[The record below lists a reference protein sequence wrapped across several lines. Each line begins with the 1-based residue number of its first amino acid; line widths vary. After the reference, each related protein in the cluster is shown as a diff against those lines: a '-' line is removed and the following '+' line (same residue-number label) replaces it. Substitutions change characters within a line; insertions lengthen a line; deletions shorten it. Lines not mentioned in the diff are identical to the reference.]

1 MAKFYLS
8 AFADEAGGGIKE
20 QINALKAHGMTHLEP
35 RGLDEGNISL
45 YTEEQAK
52 ELKKILDENDIKIS
66 AIGSHYGKIKITEDF
81 EEHFENFKNCVK
93 FDVSGIKVLGFNGID
108 ILSFNKN
115 ETIEKDDVA
124 VIYFH
129 GGGYVRPPRNHHISF
144 IKKFANKSRLPI
156 YFATYPTAPKNT
168 CKDVLPLVENFY
180 KNVCKYYNKT
190 ILMGDSSGGGLA
202 LCLSKILLEKK
213 EVLPTKTILFAPWVD
228 VSLTNPELEDYQKV
242 DPFIDFKHEQIWGKL
257 WAGDLDVKDEKVS
270 PMFADFKGLN
280 DVVLYVGTREV
291 LYPDIVKFYNKL
303 KSDGVNVEL
312 IEGVG
317 MNHVYPIYPI
327 PEARSVMENILTII
341 KE

>member
-1 MAKFYLS
+1 MFYMVILKVFLIVILSLLLLVMSLVIFSRCYFKRSLMATLCEIYLRLS
-8 AFADEAGGGIKE
+8 YKKE
-20 QINALKAHGMTHLEP
+20 T
-35 RGLDEGNISL
+35 
-45 YTEEQAK
+45 K
-52 ELKKILDENDIKIS
+52 EKVIADIKNLNKR
-66 AIGSHYGKIKITEDF
+66 HDDKVKKLMNK
-81 EEHFENFKNCVK
+81 NFKNCVK

-168 CKDVLPLVENFY
+168 CKDVLPLVENLY
-180 KNVCKYYNKT
+180 KNVCKHYNKT

-257 WAGDLDVKDEKVS
+257 WAGNLDVKDEKVS

-291 LYPDIVKFYNKL
+291 LYPDIVKFSKKL
-303 KSDGVNVEL
+303 KDEGVNVAL

-327 PEARSVMENILTII
+327 PEARKVRKEII
-341 KE
+341 KEINNL